1 MIVEHVKKTR
11 LTRNRF
17 LAAAG
22 ATLVGVATNA
32 WFPGR
37 AEAAPAG
44 CAPDFPTC
52 SCCTSTSCCHANC
65 TKSNSCGGKPCW
77 TSCAYI
83 GSTLYRFDCC
93 DYTSRSGAVCTC
105 RVNYRA
111 CT

>member
-1 MIVEHVKKTR
+1 MIVEQAQKTR
-11 LTRNRF
+11 LSRNKF

-22 ATLVGVATNA
+22 ATLVGVATKA

-44 CAPDFPTC
+44 CYGAPTC
-52 SCCTSTSCCHANC
+52 SCCNATRCCSSGC
-65 TKSNSCGGKPCW
+65 TNAYSCGGNHCW
-77 TSCAYI
+77 TTCAYL
-83 GSTLYRFDCC
+83 GSSLSRFDCC
-93 DYTSRSGAVCTC
+93 DFYTSGGSLCIC

>member
-22 ATLVGVATNA
+22 ATLVGVATHA

-44 CAPDFPTC
+44 CSGYPTC
-52 SCCTSTSCCHANC
+52 TCCSATSCCFANC
-65 TKSNSCGGKPCW
+65 AKTNTCGGKACW
-77 TSCAYI
+77 TSCAYL

-93 DYTSRSGAVCTC
+93 DYYSRSAGTCIC
-105 RVNYRA
+105 RVNHRP